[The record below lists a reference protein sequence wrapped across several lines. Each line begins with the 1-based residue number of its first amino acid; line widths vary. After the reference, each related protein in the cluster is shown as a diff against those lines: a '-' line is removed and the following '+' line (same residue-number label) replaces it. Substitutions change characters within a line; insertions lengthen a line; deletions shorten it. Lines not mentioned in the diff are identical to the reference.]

1 MRLCKREGRSLF
13 YCRLS
18 TCKPLF
24 SIRLTTILVS
34 NLVIEQL
41 IECNAL
47 CLHQNVFQQDIF
59 DCNVYGSDKTVN
71 DFRQ

>member
-1 MRLCKREGRSLF
+1 MQAFAF
-13 YCRLS
+13 YQ
-18 TCKPLF
+18 THYN
-24 SIRLTTILVS
+24 IILVS
-34 NLVIEQL
+34 NLVIGQL